1 PGSGQLTPSQREP
14 LTPLPRRVKMEGD
27 SQRRSRPGRRE
38 REWDMGNAGGY
49 AGPLE
54 KVGPCEWKI
63 PKSYREDMRVDGLIF
78 ADDALIEQIK
88 KDQGPE
94 QVANVATLPGIQKA
108 SLAMPDIH
116 WGYGFCIGGVAAT
129 DPEQGG
135 VISPGGVGYD
145 INCGV
150 RLLRSDLMWD

>member
-1 PGSGQLTPSQREP
+1 MSQ
-14 LTPLPRRVKMEGD
+14 T
-27 SQRRSRPGRRE
+27 
-38 REWDMGNAGGY
+38 GGY
-49 AGPLE
+49 RGPLE
-54 KVGPCEWKI
+54 KVAPCQWRI
-63 PKSYREDMRVDGLIF
+63 PRGYRPDMRVDGMIF
-78 ADDALIEQIK
+78 ADDVLIEQIR

-94 QVANVATLPGIQKA
+94 QVANVATLPGIQTA

-129 DPEQGG
+129 DPEEGG

-150 RLLRSDLMWD
+150 RLLRTNLTWSEVKDRIKPLVDQLFRDIPTGVGQSGKYLFDKPRLTR